1 MNSLSLLLNE
11 KLIKSPVTDFRFQRR
26 IFVYRVEKS
35 NVEIEIALFLEFTLF
50 IRVTY
55 NRKTLN
61 LYM

>member
-1 MNSLSLLLNE
+1 MPNLVTPMNSLSLLLNE

-50 IRVTY
+50 IRVT
-55 NRKTLN
+55 KV
-61 LYM
+61 

>member
-11 KLIKSPVTDFRFQRR
+11 KLIKSPVTDFRFQCR

>member
-50 IRVTY
+50 IRVT
-55 NRKTLN
+55 KV
-61 LYM
+61 

>member
-11 KLIKSPVTDFRFQRR
+11 KLIKSPVTDFRFQCR

-50 IRVTY
+50 IRVT
-55 NRKTLN
+55 KV
-61 LYM
+61 